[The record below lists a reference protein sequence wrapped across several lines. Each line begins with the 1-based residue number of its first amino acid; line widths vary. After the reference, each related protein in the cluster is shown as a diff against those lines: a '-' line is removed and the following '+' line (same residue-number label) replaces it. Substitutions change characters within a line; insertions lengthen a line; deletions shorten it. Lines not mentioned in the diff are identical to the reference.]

1 MDNFSIRSETNG
13 SVAVVTVDGR
23 IDSETAPRFD
33 AELTK
38 VINVNS
44 KLILDLKGVEYMSSA
59 GIRAIVKAS
68 HATEKGGGAIRLA
81 SAPESVNSLM
91 YTVGLNQ
98 KIGMYPTVD
107 EAVANFS

>member
-1 MDNFSIRSETNG
+1 MANFSVRSETRG
-13 SVAVVTVDGR
+13 SVVVVTVDGQV
-23 IDSETAPRFD
+23 DSETAPEFD
-33 AELTK
+33 AALTK
-38 VINVNS
+38 IISAHS
-44 KLILDLKGVEYMSSA
+44 KLIVDLKGVEYMSSA

-68 HATEKGGGAIRLA
+68 HATEKSGGAVKLA

-107 EAVANFS
+107 EAAASF